1 MKLKSTLVLLLLGI
15 ICVGGFFL
23 ARERFPATQE
33 TSEKQKRALNMK
45 SVDVTEVGIK
55 GADRDLLF
63 EKQEGKWNFKK
74 PLQVRASSGEV
85 DGLISSVE
93 YMERLRTLSQK
104 EIEEN
109 KLTLAD
115 YGLSKPRVTAIFKTK
130 KGDMTLKIGNEAR
143 QGDGLYIQ
151 VAGDSNVYL
160 VNKAVAS
167 RFDKKIEDYRERAL
181 FDFTAANTQRL
192 EIKNGA
198 KLMEF
203 SKINTQWRIIQPLNT
218 RADSARIEN
227 FLQQTAGLRA
237 DDFLSEDPTASKD
250 YGLEE
255 PSQEVSAWVEK
266 QDAPHSLLMGG
277 KHKKDDKKITAKI
290 KGQNSIVTIPALYGV
305 EASKSLTDFRD
316 RHLSAVNASEVAEIE
331 LRNRQLVVTLQR
343 EGESWKIVQPEKLE
357 ADNELVQQFL
367 AKLDSMQI
375 KEFTSDVLTDLEKF
389 GLKSP
394 LSGIILRGKTT
405 VSTESGNTNAT
416 QTVLLDFAFGKEDA
430 AKKLAYVKL
439 ASESSVYGV
448 ESAELSEL
456 PREVKDVRSR
466 LLLEI
471 KKDSLKTCTQKKGKS
486 SVVMKQSPDK
496 KWKLGE
502 SSQGVLDDTAWLKF
516 QNALE
521 HLRVEKIV
529 GTALNANA
537 KRFGLD
543 EPTAICTVEAEV
555 DGKTVTHEMVIG
567 RDITQKKYHLLLK
580 SQLLVAEISDD
591 LYQTLTRAWVIKPQS
606 K

>member
-1 MKLKSTLVLLLLGI
+1 MKLKTTLVLLLLGI
-15 ICVGGFFL
+15 ISVGGFFL
-23 ARERFPATQE
+23 ARERFPATKE
-33 TSEKQKRALNMK
+33 TSEKQKRVLDMK
-45 SVDVTEVGIK
+45 SADVTEVGIK
-55 GADRDLLF
+55 GADRDLVF
-63 EKQEGKWNFKK
+63 EKQGGKWNLKK

-85 DGLISSVE
+85 DGMISSME
-93 YMERLRTLSQK
+93 YMERLVTLTSKQ
-104 EIEEN
+104 IEEA

-115 YGLSKPRVTAIFKTK
+115 YGLSKPRVTATFKTQ

-160 VNKAVAS
+160 VSKAVAS

-181 FDFTAANTQRL
+181 FDFTSANTQRL

-198 KLMEF
+198 KLLEF
-203 SKINTQWRIIQPLNT
+203 SKTNTQWRIIQPLNT
-218 RADSARIEN
+218 RADSVKVEN

-255 PSQEVSAWVEK
+255 SSQEISVRVEK
-266 QDAPHSLLMGG
+266 QDAPHTLLIGG
-277 KHKKDDKKITAKI
+277 KYKKDDKKITANI
-290 KGQNSIVTIPALYGV
+290 KGQSSIVTIPALYGV
-305 EASKSLTDFRD
+305 EAAKSLTDFRD
-316 RHLSAVNASEVAEIE
+316 RHLFTVNASEVAEIE

-357 ADNELVQQFL
+357 ADNELIQQFL

-375 KEFTSDVLTDLEKF
+375 KEFTSDVLTDLDKF

-394 LSGIILRGKTT
+394 LSGIILRGKPP
-405 VSTESGNTNAT
+405 VSVESGNTNAT
-416 QTVLLDFAFGKEDA
+416 QTALLDFAFGREDA

-448 ESAELSEL
+448 DSTELSGL

-471 KKDSLKTCTQKKGKS
+471 KKDSLKTCAQKKGKS
-486 SVVMKQSPDK
+486 SVAMELSPDK

-502 SSQGVLDDTAWLKF
+502 GSQGVLDDTAWLKF

-537 KRFGLD
+537 KQFGLN

-555 DGKTVTHEMVIG
+555 DGKTVTHELVIG
-567 RDITQKKYHLLLK
+567 RDTAQKKYHLLLK
-580 SQLLVAEISDD
+580 TQLLVTEISED
-591 LYQTLTRAWVIKPQS
+591 LYQTLTRAWIIKPQP